1 MGHSKRFYLP
11 VVSSLAFLAAGCGS
25 GKSVGHTPQD
35 ITFTNPG
42 TQTVGAP
49 VTLSATS
56 NSGLAISFASSSP
69 AVCTVS
75 GSMVTFVAAG
85 TCTVTASAAGNST
98 YAAAS
103 QVTQNF
109 TVNPA
114 VSPNTTIY
122 MVGTAISSASSQSN
136 IVNVAEEWQL
146 KSGNPVAT
154 STELPMPNGMTSSE
168 ADAIALSGSDVYVAG
183 TASNSA
189 NRTAVYWLNGGPA
202 ITLPSSMT
210 ISQTNAIAVSGGNV
224 CIVGFESNGPGGGSA
239 VLWVNGAHTTLTPPA
254 GKAYAGAAAIAVSG
268 GNVYVAGIAFNT
280 NEDESAVLWVNGV
293 PTILPAP
300 PGLIGDY
307 FANGLAVAGGNIY
320 VSGTTI
326 PNSGGTTALFW
337 QNGGAAMTL
346 PIPPGDSAQNYGAGA
361 VAVLGSDVYVAGGGV
376 SGATG
381 NSTAAYW
388 LNGTGT
394 SLPLPTNPIGSAG
407 TSFTGGIG
415 FSGSDVYVVGSW
427 GPYAT
432 YWVNGGAGTLL
443 PMPSGTSQ
451 ADAIAIAVDS
461 Q

>member
-42 TQTVGAP
+42 TQTVGVPA
-49 VTLSATS
+49 TLSATS
-56 NSGLAISFASSSP
+56 KSGLAVSLVSASP

-75 GSMVTFVAAG
+75 GTMVTFETAG
-85 TCTVTASAAGNST
+85 TCTINASSSGNST
-98 YAAAS
+98 YAAS
-103 QVTQNF
+103 QATQSF

-114 VSPNTTIY
+114 IGPNTTIY
-122 MVGTAISSASSQSN
+122 VVGYGISSTSTPGDYLNLA
-136 IVNVAEEWQL
+136 AMWRL
-146 KSGNPVAT
+146 TSGNPVAT
-154 STELPMPNGMTSSE
+154 ATLLPTPGGMTN
-168 ADAIALSGSDVYVAG
+168 AQAVAIALSGSDIYVAG
-183 TASNSA
+183 IASNA
-189 NRTAVYWLNGGPA
+189 TNQAAVYWLNNGPA

-210 ISQTNAIAVSGGNV
+210 LSQTNAIAVSGGNV
-224 CIVGFESNGPGGGSA
+224 YIVGSEENSAGTARA
-239 VLWVNGAHTTLTPPA
+239 VLWVNGTHTLLPPPS
-254 GKAYAGAAAIAVSG
+254 GKTYAGASAIAISG

-280 NEDESAVLWVNGV
+280 DEDETAALWVNGV
-293 PTILPAP
+293 PSILPP
-300 PGLIGDY
+300 PSGLTGDY
-307 FANGLAVAGGNIY
+307 FANGLAVAGGNVY

-346 PIPPGDSAQNYGAGA
+346 PIPSGDTAQGYGAEA
-361 VAVLGSDVYVAGGGV
+361 VAVSGSDVYVAGGGV

-388 LNGTGT
+388 LNGTGI
-394 SLPLPTNPIGSAG
+394 SLPLPTNAVGSPV

-427 GPYAT
+427 GKYAT

-451 ADAIAIAVDS
+451 ADAIAITVAT